1 MKINLS
7 VIIPVYNAQ
16 KTIETSI
23 NSIVKQDIRIKN
35 FLIEI
40 ILIIDDGK
48 RYEKII
54 PKVRNGMSIKII
66 KTQGIKTGPGNAR
79 NIGIQKAKG
88 KYIGFLDADDEWSEN
103 YINNMYNLVKK
114 NGVAFAPTRVYEQNK
129 EICNFTGKDIGY
141 LQLSDIGQVPCSFH
155 PFILKTNHKNF
166 KSIKSQD
173 VYNTAFI
180 LARSNR
186 KIEMIDDGHYKLNLQ
201 KKSVT
206 KETGFSHKID
216 LAYKKYQIMCKKDKV
231 PKVSRQF
238 ALRRIMNLKFM
249 KWQKKYKGDFYSFLS
264 EEIIK

>member
-16 KTIETSI
+16 KTLATSI
-23 NSIVKQDIRIKN
+23 NSIIKQDIRIKN
-35 FLIEI
+35 FLLEI

-54 PKVRNGMSIKII
+54 PKIRNGVIIKII

-114 NGVAFAPTRVYEQNK
+114 RGVAFAPTRVYAQNK
-129 EICNFTGKDIGY
+129 EIYKFTGEDIGY

-155 PFILKTNHKNF
+155 PFILKKNHKKF
-166 KSIKSQD
+166 KSLKSQD
-173 VYNTAFI
+173 VYNTAYI

-186 KIEMIDDGHYKLNLQ
+186 KIEMIDDGYYKLNLQ
-201 KKSVT
+201 KESVT
-206 KETGFSHKID
+206 QETGFSHKID

-249 KWQKKYKGDFYSFLS
+249 KWQKNYKGNFYSFLR
-264 EEIIK
+264 EEMIK